1 MITQCALAP
10 YARVS
15 SDLTDKVR
23 IYLLRHGETDLNAL
37 GVLQGS
43 IEEPLN
49 GVGRQQAQDAAR
61 VLSKLGIERI
71 ISSPQSRARQTADIV
86 AEVLHINIEENALL
100 RERDWGIYEGRPLGE
115 RNEEGAG
122 VERLSNL
129 NARAH
134 QAFES
139 ITNDLATPCL
149 MVTHSGLIKALLTQ
163 LCRRTPD
170 VIHNGEIIQLVP
182 HRNA

>member
-10 YARVS
+10 YAKVN
-15 SDLTDKVR
+15 SDPTDKAH

-49 GVGRQQAQDAAR
+49 DVGRRQAQDAAR
-61 VLSKLGIERI
+61 VLAGLGIERI

-86 AEVLHINIEENALL
+86 AEVLHLNIEENVLL
-100 RERDWGIYEGRPLGE
+100 RERDWGIYEGRPIGE

-122 VERLSNL
+122 VELLANL
-129 NARAH
+129 NARAC

-139 ITNDLATPCL
+139 ITGDLAAPCL
-149 MVTHSGLIKALLTQ
+149 VVTHSGFIKALLTQ
-163 LCRRTPD
+163 LCGHTPD
-170 VIHNGEIIQLVP
+170 VIHNGEIIQLEP